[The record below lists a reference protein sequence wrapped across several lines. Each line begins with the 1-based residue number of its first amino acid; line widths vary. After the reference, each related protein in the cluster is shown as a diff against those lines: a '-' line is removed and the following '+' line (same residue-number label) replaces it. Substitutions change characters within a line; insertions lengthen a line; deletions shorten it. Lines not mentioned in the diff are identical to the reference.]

1 MQLPRFGRGV
11 WAPGVFCAAMV
22 LGRTAAAQGDDP
34 PSLEE
39 PSGALTLEQAVALA
53 IERGPE
59 LRAAELGLAVAEGQ
73 RLQAGLRPNPEA
85 AYRFC
90 PADLVAVM
98 GNPEQLAAFQQ
109 LVEAVVV

>member
-59 LRAAELGLAVAEGQ
+59 LRAAELQLRRRLAQVKLARTVLRTENGPAERGEV
-73 RLQAGLRPNPEA
+73 RCRCRRARSSRCTTARGS
-85 AYRFC
+85 
-90 PADLVAVM
+90 
-98 GNPEQLAAFQQ
+98 
-109 LVEAVVV
+109 